1 MTKRTTKDRILD
13 ASEALFARDG
23 SSGASLRAITQRAK
37 VNLAAVHYH
46 FGSKDYLLEAV
57 LARAWSRLGFV
68 VASENEP
75 KSTNIKIKKSIRIS
89 MPLGIEF

>member
-1 MTKRTTKDRILD
+1 MAKRSTKDRILD

-46 FGSKDYLLEAV
+46 FGSKDYLLAV
-57 LARAWSRLGFV
+57 SYTHLTLPTILRV
-68 VASENEP
+68 
-75 KSTNIKIKKSIRIS
+75 
-89 MPLGIEF
+89 